1 MHIYIYAHIYIC
13 IYIYISIHIY
23 IYIWY
28 PPHKPTLSPKYT
40 PIPGGEVAPQTPPQ
54 LTGFWID
61 GVAVLQTPPE
71 LRPVEQIV
79 LPADAIEMKAYE
91 RDLPSLCDWEKRLS
105 CNCAVLQL
113 NRFASFC

>member
-1 MHIYIYAHIYIC
+1 M
-13 IYIYISIHIY
+13 SS
-23 IYIWY
+23 
-28 PPHKPTLSPKYT
+28 PTQVIGRMSSPT
-40 PIPGGEVAPQTPPQ
+40 RRLRLDESESEWTNIPGGQVPPQTPPQ